1 MIFLTIGTQG
11 PFDRL
16 VQAVDAWCKAKG
28 RGAEIFGQIARPK
41 PGSEPE
47 HFDWVER
54 LAPAEFNRR
63 FAEASLIISHAG
75 MGTIIS
81 ALQAGKQIVV
91 MPRRFDLGE
100 HRNDH
105 QVATVKQLGTRPG
118 IFVARDETELEAR
131 IDQALAATHSTD
143 TQKLSKFADPRFTS
157 ALRKLILPPDQQ

>member
-16 VQAVDAWCKAKG
+16 VLAVDAWCKTKG

-41 PGSEPE
+41 PGCEPN

-54 LAPAEFNRR
+54 LDPAEFNRR

-81 ALQAGKQIVV
+81 ALEAGKQIVV

-105 QVATVKQLGTRPG
+105 QIATVNQLSTRPG
-118 IFVARDETELEAR
+118 VFVARDETELGAR
-131 IDQALAATHSTD
+131 IDQALAATRSAGPP
-143 TQKLSKFADPRFTS
+143 KLSRFADPRFTS
-157 ALRKLILPPDQQ
+157 ALRKLILQPDEQ